1 MALDLYDLI
10 DHGSQLL
17 GWSTGTPEG
26 QQRMAAD
33 LRLLVELQELTAAE
47 AAVSRDFTQGTS
59 AKPQKN
65 CSAGDLGADRQ
76 PSKQPVDGSNPSG
89 GVSRNHVVTGV

>member
-10 DHGSQLL
+10 DHGAQLL

-33 LRLLVELQELTAAE
+33 LRLLAELHALT
-47 AAVSRDFTQGTS
+47 TS
-59 AKPQKN
+59 
-65 CSAGDLGADRQ
+65 SAPAT
-76 PSKQPVDGSNPSG
+76 
-89 GVSRNHVVTGV
+89 VTPPASS